1 MYCPN
6 CGNQNTTE
14 QKFCRKCG
22 MNLEASAESLMRQTE
37 GGEITPSDR
46 RLEVFGSV
54 VFSALGVIGALV
66 LAGLVYTMV
75 TRFVLTGEA
84 IAFGIVLSLLI
95 IFGGLALAFVV
106 LNEGR
111 KEKQAAHK
119 GFASQQDSLSDA
131 PNTAKLIESG
141 HFEPVP
147 SVVDDTT
154 ELLKVE
160 ARTRKL

>member
-22 MNLEASAESLMRQTE
+22 MNLEASAESLVRQTE
-37 GGEITPSDR
+37 GGEITPSDQ
-46 RLEVFGSV
+46 RLEFFGKVVFGG
-54 VFSALGVIGALV
+54 FGF
-66 LAGLVYTMV
+66 AGMAIVGGLIYTLI
-75 TRFVLTGEA
+75 TRFVLTGTSV
-84 IAFGIVLSLLI
+84 AFGIALSFFLV
-95 IFGGLALAFVV
+95 FAMLALVYV
-106 LNEGR
+106 ILNEGR
-111 KEKQAAHK
+111 KEKTSKQRIPEREGGLPAK
-119 GFASQQDSLSDA
+119 K
-131 PNTAKLIESG
+131 NTAKLIEER
-141 HFEPVP
+141 HFESVP